1 MRPRK
6 VHVVCEYSYDGQG
19 YEEFKEIRFMFYDKD
34 TAESCAELL
43 RKQQDLNESIQAQ
56 LKEYGL
62 EITREYNSIF
72 SVEEWEIADGD
83 YEHETD

>member
-6 VHVVCEYSYDGQG
+6 IYAVYEYAEDYH
-19 YEEFKEIRFMFYDKD
+19 EIRFMFYEKD

-43 RKQQDLNESIQAQ
+43 RKQQDLNNHIEAQ
-56 LKEYGL
+56 LEEFGVERVYKDDSTF
-62 EITREYNSIF
+62 I
-72 SVEEWEIADGD
+72 VEEWEIADGD